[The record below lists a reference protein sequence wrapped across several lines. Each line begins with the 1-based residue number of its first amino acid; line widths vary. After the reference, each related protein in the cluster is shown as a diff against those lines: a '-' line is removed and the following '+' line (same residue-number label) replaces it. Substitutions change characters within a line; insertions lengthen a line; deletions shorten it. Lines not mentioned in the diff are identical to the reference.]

1 MIFSHEK
8 LKNERMAHMQQ
19 EELAEKTGISL
30 SVIKNIESGRKKIT
44 PESIE
49 LIKICNVLDLNPEN
63 CFVRNTKIIS
73 LFTNKGGAG
82 KTTIA
87 ANLSHVLAK
96 EENARVLMI
105 DTDQQM
111 NLTKY
116 YGLLNSTN
124 PDNTNIYEAFV
135 NQDSVKNHIIN
146 TDYENLDIVISHYN
160 VGRIEVML
168 PTMAYRETKFSNI
181 LEEVK
186 SDGYYDYVIIDMNPS
201 FSMFNHII
209 LCATDYV
216 IIPLEATAFGLGGI
230 ENVIEFVETI
240 QKESLMSSKHKIS
253 ILGVII
259 SKFQKSLK
267 LSNAIASVADQLFD
281 DKGYMFDTKIK
292 FEAPVGKSQLEE
304 KPIGVNYSKSEIY
317 LQFKEFAKE
326 VTKRVEEFK

>member
-1 MIFSHEK
+1 MIFSYEK
-8 LKNERMAHMQQ
+8 LKSERLKQMQQ
-19 EELAEKTGISL
+19 EDLARETDISL
-30 SVIKNIESGRKKIT
+30 SIIKNIESGRKKIT
-44 PESIE
+44 PESPE
-49 LIKICNVLDLNPEN
+49 LIRICEVLSLNPDDY
-63 CFVRNTKIIS
+63 FVRDTKIVS

-87 ANLSHVLAK
+87 ANLSYALAK
-96 EENARVLMI
+96 EEGARVLMI

-124 PDNTNIYEAFV
+124 GDNKNIYEAFV
-135 NQDSVKNHIIN
+135 NQESIKNHIVN
-146 TDYENLDIVISHYN
+146 TDYENLDIVTSHYN

-168 PTMAYRETKFSNI
+168 PTMAYREAKFLNI

-186 SDGYYDYVIIDMNPS
+186 SEGYYDYIIIDMNPS

-216 IIPLEATAFGLGGI
+216 VIPLEATAFGLGGI

-240 QKESLMSSKHKIS
+240 RRESMLSGKHRLRV
-253 ILGVII
+253 LGVVI

-304 KPIGVNYSKSEIY
+304 KPLGVNHSKTEVY
-317 LQFKEFAKE
+317 LHFKELAKE
-326 VTKRVEEFK
+326 VIKRAEELK